1 MQARLIIAG
10 LVALAF
16 MGLGLAVYHYKV
28 AALDAEAETVQAKAE
43 TRQTKADLKVATDV
57 NDANQATI
65 GRLQAQAASDAK
77 LTAQLAEQIAAAN
90 QAFIDN
96 NAALTALKDAN
107 ADVSQFL
114 ALPVPAD
121 LRKLY
126 DPSAGAAGG
135 R

>member
-1 MQARLIIAG
+1 MQARLIMLG
-10 LVALAF
+10 LVVLAF
-16 MGLGLAVYHYKV
+16 MGLGLVAYHYKV
-28 AALDAEAETVQAKAE
+28 EARDAQTAERAA
-43 TRQTKADLKVATDV
+43 KADLKVAEDV

-65 GRLQAQAASDAK
+65 GRLQAQAAADAK
-77 LTAQLAEQIAAAN
+77 LTADLAEQIAAAN

-96 NAALTALKDAN
+96 NAALVALKEAN
-107 ADVSQFL
+107 ADTRNFL

-126 DPSAGAAGG
+126 DKPKAAGA